1 MKAFY
6 LAAVAIAA
14 ASAPLAAHA
23 ADAGSTF
30 SPIQA
35 YGTVGYA
42 SANQEGITLGAIQG
56 RLGARFGKYLGVE
69 GELAG
74 GVKNA
79 DVNVG
84 GGTATLKLSSEVGAY
99 VVGFLPVSPS
109 FDAFARVGYG
119 RTNISASAGNGGSAT
134 GSDNSWNYG
143 GGGQYFFTQ
152 HDGVRADY
160 THYHYNGG
168 GGANVWSVAYVR
180 KF

>member
-1 MKAFY
+1 MKLTY
-6 LAAVAIAA
+6 LAAAAVVA

-35 YGTVGYA
+35 YGTIGYA
-42 SANQEGITLGAIQG
+42 NANQDGINLGAIQG

-79 DVNVG
+79 DVAVSG
-84 GGTATLKLSSEVGAY
+84 RTATLKLSSEVGVYA
-99 VVGFLPVSPS
+99 VGFLPLSSS

-119 RTNISASAGNGGSAT
+119 RTNISATAGNGGAAT

-143 GGGQYFFTQ
+143 GGAQYFFTK

-168 GGANVWSVAYVR
+168 GGANVFSVAYVR
-180 KF
+180 TF

>member
-1 MKAFY
+1 MKAVY
-6 LAAVAIAA
+6 LAAAALVA
-14 ASAPLAAHA
+14 ASVPFAAHA

-35 YGTVGYA
+35 YGAIGYA

-79 DVNVG
+79 DVNTG
-84 GGTATLKLSSEVGAY
+84 GGTATLKLSSEVGVYA
-99 VVGFLPVSPS
+99 VGFLPVSSS

-119 RTNISASAGNGGSAT
+119 RTNISASAGNGGTAA

-143 GGGQYFFTQ
+143 GGGQYFFTKN
-152 HDGVRADY
+152 DGFRADY